1 MSLKNCIVLQA
12 CSTNEYAYTRGEAST
27 PENEPFWSSLI
38 GEVVEI
44 NSPADFPDIFYKVIS
59 VCFTNVEPN
68 TECVECFNAI
78 NSLNS
83 TNPPLQERYVFPTG
97 QTECSNPEKVFVLIN
112 CNANKDLVFP
122 DTFAP
127 ADIIQSSNTGLVT
140 ATDLTF
146 YVGSVVKL
154 SDYPE
159 NCYTVYGPYTED
171 TGCPCAY
178 YTVSDS
184 FPDCECCIGPIP
196 VPWVRFVQE
205 PVRDHTVVRISEC
218 DIQTNK
224 KFAENYYKLFKGLKY
239 GIENCCN
246 GIDYDKLWI
255 QKELSDYSLLKDPD
269 LC

>member
-1 MSLKNCIVLQA
+1 MSNKNCIILQSCA
-12 CSTNEYAYTRGEAST
+12 TDEYAYTRGEPDT
-27 PENEPFWSSLI
+27 PDNEPFWTSLI
-38 GEVVEI
+38 GEIVQVT
-44 NSPADFPDIFYKVIS
+44 SPSGFPDIFYKVIS
-59 VCFTNVEPN
+59 VCLSTEPPGP
-68 TECVECFNAI
+68 ECVECFNST
-78 NSLNS
+78 NTNQNS
-83 TNPPLQERYVFPTG
+83 TTLEERYVIPTG
-97 QTECSNPEKVFVLIN
+97 QTDCGDPTKVFVLVN
-112 CNANKDLVFP
+112 CTANKNVVFP
-122 DTFAP
+122 DSFTP
-127 ADIIQSSNTGLVT
+127 ADVIQSPSTALVT

-159 NCYTVYGPYTED
+159 NCYTVYGPYTEE
-171 TGCPCAY
+171 TGCPCNY

-196 VPWVRFVQE
+196 VPWIRSVQE
-205 PVRDHTVVRISEC
+205 PVKDHTVVRISDC